1 MPSGQAAAAQK
12 ALKACR
18 RISHMNAV
26 GDRAAIDPKR
36 GVEQR
41 GAQQAQLLLGGKK
54 GNALRARRAFRV
66 IERGSVSKVMSTKA
80 TITLCADDYGLTY
93 GVSRGII
100 EALRAGRLSAVS
112 ALVTGP
118 RWPALG
124 HELMRGGF
132 DADVG
137 LHLNLTLGE
146 PLGPMPQFA
155 KDGVFPPIRALVR
168 AAREGKLP
176 LAEIRAE
183 ISRQL
188 DRFEAVTGRP
198 PDFVDGHQHVQVLPH
213 IRDELL
219 DELAQR
225 GLKGRLWL
233 RDSGDALARILARG
247 AQLKKALI
255 VSHLAR
261 DFAREAELSGFKVN
275 RGFSGFSDFHPGKD
289 YARLFKSYLRARGPR
304 HLIMCHPGHV
314 DAELRELEPVTVT
327 REQELAFLLSPG
339 FEGMLAKKGLKLG
352 RLVAPAP

>member
-1 MPSGQAAAAQK
+1 
-12 ALKACR
+12 
-18 RISHMNAV
+18 
-26 GDRAAIDPKR
+26 
-36 GVEQR
+36 
-41 GAQQAQLLLGGKK
+41 
-54 GNALRARRAFRV
+54 
-66 IERGSVSKVMSTKA
+66 MSTNA

-124 HELMRGGF
+124 QELLRCGF
-132 DADVG
+132 NADVG
-137 LHLNLTLGE
+137 LHLNLTLGK
-146 PLGPMPQFA
+146 PLGPMPEFA

-168 AAREGKLP
+168 VARDGKLP

-198 PDFVDGHQHVQVLPH
+198 PDFVDGHQHVQVLPGV
-213 IRDELL
+213 RDELL
-219 DELAQR
+219 EELAER

-233 RDSGDALARILARG
+233 RDSGDALPRILARG

-255 VSHLAR
+255 VQHLAR
-261 DFAREAELSGFKVN
+261 DFARDAALRGFEVN
-275 RGFSGFSDFHPGKD
+275 QGFSGFSDFHPGKD
-289 YARLFKSYLRARGPR
+289 YAKQFKSYLRARGPR
-304 HLIMCHPGHV
+304 HLVMCHPGHV

-327 REQELAFLLSPG
+327 REQELAFLLSPR
-339 FEGMLAKKGLKLG
+339 FEELLTKKGLKLA
-352 RLVAPAP
+352 RLSPSQSAALS

>member
-1 MPSGQAAAAQK
+1 
-12 ALKACR
+12 
-18 RISHMNAV
+18 
-26 GDRAAIDPKR
+26 
-36 GVEQR
+36 
-41 GAQQAQLLLGGKK
+41 
-54 GNALRARRAFRV
+54 
-66 IERGSVSKVMSTKA
+66 MSRKA

-112 ALVTGP
+112 ALVNGP
-118 RWPALG
+118 LWPALG

-137 LHLNLTLGE
+137 LHLNLTLGK
-146 PLGPMPQFA
+146 PLGPMPEFA

-168 AAREGKLP
+168 AARGGKLP
-176 LAEIRAE
+176 LPEIRAE

-219 DELAQR
+219 EELVQR

-247 AQLKKALI
+247 AQVKKALI
-255 VSHLAR
+255 LRHLAQG
-261 DFAREAELSGFKVN
+261 FARDAALLGFEVN

-289 YARLFKSYLRARGPR
+289 YAKLFRSYLRARGPR

-314 DAELRELEPVTVT
+314 DAELRELDPVTVT
-327 REQELAFLLSPG
+327 REQELAFLLSPR
-339 FEGMLAKKGLKLG
+339 FEALLAKKGLKLG
-352 RLVAPAP
+352 RLLAAAA